1 MSTALGVS
9 CILSVIATAGVVSVG
24 TQALLLQ
31 QPTQSAADL
40 AALSAAAAQA
50 SGNGEACAVAEAFAR
65 ANRVTVSSCVNDG
78 EMVRVGVEKLGR
90 TATATAGPT
99 DAAGG

>member
-31 QPTQSAADL
+31 QQTQSAADL
-40 AALSAAAAQA
+40 AAAYLSVRDWGNAKSFASYVTQALDSHQALRLRLAEEFSARNWAEDSQALRSAA
-50 SGNGEACAVAEAFAR
+50 E
-65 ANRVTVSSCVNDG
+65 
-78 EMVRVGVEKLGR
+78 VGG
-90 TATATAGPT
+90 
-99 DAAGG
+99 